1 LKIFKRDGV
10 LIFESKRKA
19 AVTGTPPFTLDD
31 AGNASASRVFCF
43 ASDLAFLV
51 LG

>member
-10 LIFESKRKA
+10 LIFDSKRKA
-19 AVTGTPPFTLDD
+19 AVIGTPPFSLDD
-31 AGNASASRVFCF
+31 AGNAAASRVFGF
-43 ASDLAFLV
+43 ASDLAFPV